1 MTHDEFVAA
10 WREGK
15 VAVEIDPSAAAAF
28 LSARLLLP
36 FVAVAVIGAG
46 IALVLVGWMWT
57 GLAVGAVGIVVPR
70 LIKRGARQFLL
81 SQLATDEDLYTAGV
95 AAGVVGIVRT
105 DEPDSP
111 S

>member
-1 MTHDEFVAA
+1 MTHDEFVRA

-15 VAVEIDPSAAAAF
+15 VAIEIDSAAAAAF

-57 GLAVGAVGIVVPR
+57 GLVVGAVGIVVPR
-70 LIKRGARQFLL
+70 LIKRGAREFLL
-81 SQLATDEDLYTAGV
+81 SQLATDADLYAAGV
-95 AAGVVGIVRT
+95 AAGVVGIVRN
-105 DEPDSP
+105 DEPDGP
-111 S
+111 P